1 MSYACPQCGSQ
12 NTQRLSLA
20 YSSGLSTVDLRTGGI
35 GVGIGS
41 NTIIPTFGG
50 DWSSGSV
57 QTQLSKSAAPPSK
70 KKYRWAL
77 YWILVGPFLV
87 YLPWA
92 LLEQIYG
99 SSRMLHLLGEW
110 TIVLVPIGVV
120 WILWRSLAF
129 NRHAWPRLMRSWS
142 RQFICLRCSLI
153 FSESTEDSSS
163 GMNRAAS

>member
-77 YWILVGPFLV
+77 YWALLGPAVV
-87 YLPWA
+87 YLPGA
-92 LLEQIYG
+92 ILEGIWG
-99 SSRMLHLLGEW
+99 RSMSSFLGEW
-110 TIVLVPIGVV
+110 MIAFVPLGVLWIVLHAFFYNRIV
-120 WILWRSLAF
+120 W
-129 NRHAWPRLMRSWS
+129 PKLMKSWTES
-142 RQFICLRCSLI
+142 FVCLRCSAAFI
-153 FSESTEDSSS
+153 VNRKSSD
-163 GMNRAAS
+163 NTNTRAAG